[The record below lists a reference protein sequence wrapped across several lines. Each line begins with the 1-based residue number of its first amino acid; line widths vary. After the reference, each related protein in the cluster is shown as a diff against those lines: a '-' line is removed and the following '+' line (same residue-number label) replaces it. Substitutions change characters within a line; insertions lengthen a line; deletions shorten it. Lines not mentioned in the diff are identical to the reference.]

1 MRLVTGFL
9 SWSTVFFVHLTHGLV
24 TLLNYYS
31 RTSSTCSL
39 FPLAKV
45 SNIVLKRSP
54 CWRSQPFFW
63 ISVFSPF
70 THLEGSIFRWTTTRP
85 PNPPSTFRSRRGP
98 LSSSEGSVFAPP
110 MYGREKRNLYH
121 SQDHLASYRIS
132 ARGYLHSDRY
142 R

>member
-85 PNPPSTFRSRRGP
+85 PNPPSTFRSRYIPAPLLGPRFTRFLYRRGP

-110 MYGREKRNLYH
+110 MYGREKRNL
-121 SQDHLASYRIS
+121 
-132 ARGYLHSDRY
+132 
-142 R
+142 